1 MFTLVLFIT
10 AGINFAA
17 PADQY
22 PQDRYSFNPAMV
34 SVPGFQNLKACN
46 EAYTPL
52 YNMIAANTGIGL
64 ASIAYV
70 CVRAE

>member
-1 MFTLVLFIT
+1 MYTLILFIT

-34 SVPGFQNLKACN
+34 SVPGFQTLKACN
-46 EAYTPL
+46 AAYTPV
-52 YNMIAANTGIGL
+52 YNMITMNTGIGL
-64 ASIAYV
+64 ASIQYV
-70 CVRAE
+70 CVRVE